1 MDSQTDIRI
10 THRLIYRWKTDGKM
24 DGCIKISQNRT
35 AWRKTAKRWIDRS
48 VDRKTLTIAP
58 VPTVIF
64 AVTSPV
70 IRDTQFVGALKPVSE
85 VARLIQ
91 S

>member
-1 MDSQTDIRI
+1 MDSQRDVRI
-10 THRLIYRWKTDGKM
+10 VHRLTYRWVNRRQYGGMYKEKTELDGTVEN
-24 DGCIKISQNRT
+24 S
-35 AWRKTAKRWIDRS
+35 S
-48 VDRKTLTIAP
+48 VDRKTLTIAL

>member
-1 MDSQTDIRI
+1 M
-10 THRLIYRWKTDGKM
+10 YKEKTELDGTVEN
-24 DGCIKISQNRT
+24 S
-35 AWRKTAKRWIDRS
+35 S
-48 VDRKTLTIAP
+48 VDRKTLTIAL

>member
-1 MDSQTDIRI
+1 MDSQRDVRI
-10 THRLIYRWKTDGKM
+10 IHRLTYRWVNKRQDERMYKEKTELDGTVEN
-24 DGCIKISQNRT
+24 S
-35 AWRKTAKRWIDRS
+35 S
-48 VDRKTLTIAP
+48 VDRKTLTIAL